1 VRSGAFAFTTE
12 FIQNLQDAMPHV
24 DLKEAEG
31 NLRVLIEKAARGE
44 EIVITDKKKP
54 VARLSVIRGQKPQF
68 GSAKDEIWMSDD
80 FDDPLDEFADSCLR
94 PLDLSSIYKQS
105 TTNHYPDVNTRS
117 SRWMT

>member
-1 VRSGAFAFTTE
+1 
-12 FIQNLQDAMPHV
+12 
-24 DLKEAEG
+24 
-31 NLRVLIEKAARGE
+31 
-44 EIVITDKKKP
+44 
-54 VARLSVIRGQKPQF
+54 
-68 GSAKDEIWMSDD
+68 MSDD